1 MTCIIVDDEPLARE
15 GLQSLIEEISD
26 LEIVGK
32 FSSVFLASD
41 FLARNKVDL
50 IFLDIQMP
58 KVTGLEFAAQIPKQT
73 LIVFTTA
80 YDQYALKSYD
90 LNAFDYLL
98 KPIGIERLA
107 KTIGRAKAYKKLL
120 LAKTSKNISDENEY
134 LLIKADRRQYKINF
148 KDIQFIEGLKDYV
161 IVYSGSQKLIT
172 AMNLKNIQSK
182 ISSSSFCR
190 VSKSYIVNIDHVK
203 SFDTRTIY
211 IEQFEIPIGE
221 IYRMDFLERYSLRF
235 GGNGKPNAD

>member
-15 GLQSLIEEISD
+15 GLQALIEEVSD

-32 FSSVFLASD
+32 FSSAFLASD
-41 FLARNKVDL
+41 FLARNEVDL

-58 KVTGLEFAAQIPKQT
+58 KITGLEFAAQISKQT
-73 LIVFTTA
+73 LIIFTTA
-80 YDQYALKSYD
+80 YEQYALKSYD

-107 KTIGRAKAYKKLL
+107 KSITDAKAYHKLL
-120 LAKTSKNISDENEY
+120 LAKNPKSELEHEQEY
-134 LLIKADRRQYKINF
+134 LLIKASRRQYKINF

-161 IVYSGSQKLIT
+161 IVYSGSQKLVT
-172 AMNLKNIQSK
+172 AMNLKNIQLK
-182 ISSSSFCR
+182 ISSNSFCR
-190 VSKSYIVNIDHVK
+190 VSKSYIVNIDHVE
-203 SFDTRTIY
+203 SFDARTIY
-211 IEQFEIPIGE
+211 IDQFEIPIGE

-235 GGNGKPNAD
+235 SNGRRI

>member
-15 GLQSLIEEISD
+15 GLQALIKEVSD
-26 LEIVGK
+26 LEIVGQ
-32 FSSVFLASD
+32 FSSAFLASD
-41 FLARNKVDL
+41 FLARNEVDL

-58 KVTGLEFAAQIPKQT
+58 KVTGLEFAAQISKQT
-73 LIVFTTA
+73 MIIFTTA
-80 YDQYALKSYD
+80 YEQYALKSYE

-107 KTIGRAKAYKKLL
+107 KAIDKAQAYKKLL
-120 LAKTSKNISDENEY
+120 LAKTPKGAAETDEEDY

-172 AMNLKNIQSK
+172 AMNLKNIQRK
-182 ISSSSFCR
+182 ISSPSFCR
-190 VSKSYIVNIDHVK
+190 VSKSYIVNINHVV
-203 SFDTRTIY
+203 SFDARTIY
-211 IEQFEIPIGE
+211 IDQFEIPIGE

-235 GGNGKPNAD
+235 SQGRKI